1 MADPGEAEVREAFA
15 RFRVE
20 SLVDSPGPDLARVR
34 GIARRRQITRRTM
47 VSVVALAVLAVPAVG
62 YRFVGHRAETP
73 VDPGPPQQVSGL
85 PSERPTEEPSTAVS
99 TSSATVQKPITR
111 ADILAATLA
120 VPAWPAK
127 RAFCPSGDVNLD
139 KIGPV
144 TVEQQFSVG
153 KVISVDVD
161 RDGDTEA
168 VAVFS
173 CGYEDNVDQVLAIGR
188 DEHGG
193 LRTLARV
200 VASGDADP
208 YMDVV
213 DLRPGVDSAVDVYLY
228 ERISLAD
235 PNVVEKQ
242 WRSFGWNGRQFTQV
256 GGPRQWTPTAPST
269 DLGVSVTTGP
279 YGAASNGVWT
289 GTVTVTVTN
298 AGPNRAPGV
307 LLDLYVTTGDGSVLA
322 KQVQVKA
329 TPECT
334 TTDVHLSVGVTGV
347 RLICH
352 QPALASGASRE
363 TSFQVRLPVANGAR
377 VLSASTHVHAEQPGV
392 RILDDLGGLTNSVTV
407 ALPAPP
413 G

>member
-1 MADPGEAEVREAFA
+1 MADPEDVEVREAFA

-34 GIARRRQITRRTM
+34 GIARRRQVTRRTM
-47 VSVVALAVLAVPAVG
+47 LSVVALAVLAVPAVG
-62 YRFVGHRAETP
+62 YRFVGHQAETP

-85 PSERPTEEPSTAVS
+85 PSERPSEEPSTAVS

-127 RAFCPSGDVNLD
+127 RAFCSSGEVDLD

-144 TVEQQFSVG
+144 TTEQQLSVG

-173 CGYEDNVDQVLAIGR
+173 CGYEDSVDQVLAIGR
-188 DEHGG
+188 DEQGG
-193 LRTLARV
+193 LRTMARV
-200 VASGDADP
+200 VASGDSDP
-208 YMDVV
+208 FTDVV
-213 DLRPGVDSAVDVYLY
+213 DLRPGVDAAVDVYIY
-228 ERISLAD
+228 EGINLAG
-235 PNVVEKQ
+235 PEYVEKQ
-242 WRSFGWNGRQFTQV
+242 WRSYGWNGRQFTQV
-256 GGPRQWTPTAPST
+256 GGPRQWTPKAPPT
-269 DLGVSVTTGP
+269 DLGVAVTTAP
-279 YGAASNGVWT
+279 FGAASNGVWT
-289 GTVTVTVTN
+289 GGITVTVTN

-307 LLDLYVTTGDGSVLA
+307 YLELYVTTADSSGLA
-322 KQVQVKA
+322 KQLKV

-334 TTDVHLSVGVTGV
+334 TTDNRLSTGLVGV
-347 RLICH
+347 RLVCH
-352 QPALASGASRE
+352 QPALASGAGRE
-363 TSFQVRLPVANGAR
+363 TSFEVRMPVANGAR
-377 VLSASTHVHAEQPGV
+377 VLNATASVSSEQPGV
-392 RILDDLGGLTNSVTV
+392 RIIEDTGGLANWVSVP
-407 ALPAPP
+407 LPAPP

>member
-1 MADPGEAEVREAFA
+1 MADPGDVEVREAFA
-15 RFRVE
+15 RFRAE

-47 VSVVALAVLAVPAVG
+47 VSVLALAVLAVPAVG
-62 YRFVGHRAETP
+62 YRLVGQQAETP

-85 PSERPTEEPSTAVS
+85 PSERPSEEPSTAVS

-120 VPAWPAK
+120 VPAWPVK
-127 RAFCPSGDVNLD
+127 RTYCRSGDVDLD
-139 KIGPV
+139 KLGPV

-173 CGYEDNVDQVLAIGR
+173 CGYEDSVDQVLAVGR
-188 DEHGG
+188 DDQGG
-193 LRTLARV
+193 LRTMARV
-200 VASGDADP
+200 VASGDSDP
-208 YMDVV
+208 YTDVV
-213 DLRPGVDSAVDVYLY
+213 DLRPGVDGAVEVYLY
-228 ERISLAD
+228 ERITLAE
-235 PNVVEKQ
+235 PEFVEKQ
-242 WRSFGWNGRQFTQV
+242 WRSYGWNGRQFTQV

-269 DLGVSVTTGP
+269 DLGVSVTTAP
-279 YGAASNGVWT
+279 FGAASNGVWT
-289 GTVTVTVTN
+289 GGITVTVTN

-307 LLDLYVTTGDGSVLA
+307 YLELYVTTADSSGLA
-322 KQVQVKA
+322 KQVKV

-334 TTDVHLSVGVTGV
+334 TTDARLSTGLTGV
-347 RLICH
+347 RLVCH
-352 QPALASGASRE
+352 QPALASGANRE

-377 VLSASTHVHAEQPGV
+377 LLNATARVDSEQPGV
-392 RILDDLGGLTNSVTV
+392 RIVEDTGGLTNWVSV